1 MRDRPAYYSFTGEP
15 APLLLTAIH
24 DGPRVREELRDRF
37 ALTETERLYEEDPH
51 TATWARLRQP
61 HLVGLHSRFE
71 VDLNRSRDKA
81 VYLEPEDAWGLTVW
95 KERPTD
101 EMIQRSL
108 AAYDNFYDEVRGFLQ
123 SAIDRYGSVVVYD
136 IHSYNHRREEDD
148 REPADP
154 EKNPVVNVGTG
165 NMNRK
170 KWAPVVDAFIHRM
183 RASTVDGKPLDVREN
198 VKFPGGHF
206 NHWIHEEFPDV
217 SCVLSI
223 EFKKVFMDE
232 HTNEVNQPVLHELH
246 AALAGTFEP
255 VLAARESVRQRHQ
268 VK

>member
-1 MRDRPAYYSFTGEP
+1 MRDRPAYYTLTGEP

-24 DGPRVREELRDRF
+24 DGPRVRDELQGRF
-37 ALTETERLYEEDPH
+37 ALSESERLYEEDPH
-51 TATWARLRQP
+51 TATWARLRKP
-61 HLVGLHSRFE
+61 HLIGQYSRFE
-71 VDLNRSRDKA
+71 VDLNRSRDSA

-95 KERPTD
+95 KERPD
-101 EMIQRSL
+101 DKMIQHSL
-108 AAYDNFYDEVRGFLQ
+108 AAYDAFYDEVRQFLTM
-123 SAIDRYGSVVVYD
+123 AVDRYGSVVVYD
-136 IHSYNHRREEDD
+136 IHSYNHRREEND

-165 NMNRK
+165 NMNRA
-170 KWAPVVDAFIHRM
+170 KWAPVVEAYMDSM
-183 RASTVDGKPLDVREN
+183 RAHTVDGKPLDVREN

-232 HTNEVNQPVLHELH
+232 HTNEVNHPVLRQLH
-246 AALAGTFEP
+246 NALSSTFEP
-255 VLAARESVRQRHQ
+255 VLSARERVRQRYQ

>member
-1 MRDRPAYYSFTGEP
+1 MRDRPVYYTLTGEP
-15 APLLLTAIH
+15 SPLLLTAIH

-51 TATWARLRQP
+51 TATWARLREP
-61 HLVGLHSRFE
+61 HLIGLHSRFE
-71 VDLNRSRDKA
+71 VDLNRSRNSA

-95 KERPTD
+95 QDRPTD
-101 EMIQRSL
+101 QMIQRSL
-108 AAYDNFYDEVRGFLQ
+108 AAYDEFYDRVRDFLQ
-123 SAIDRYGSVVVYD
+123 RAIDRYGSVVVYD
-136 IHSYNHRREEDD
+136 IHSYNHRREEDN

-154 EKNPVVNVGTG
+154 KNNPVVNVGTG
-165 NMNRK
+165 NMNRE
-170 KWAPVVDAFIHRM
+170 KWAPVVDAFMDSM
-183 RASTVDGKPLDVREN
+183 RAHSVDGKPLDVREN

-206 NHWIHEEFPDV
+206 NHWIHDEFPDV

-232 HTNEVNQPVLHELH
+232 HTNEVHQPILGQLQH
-246 AALAGTFEP
+246 ALAATFEP
-255 VLAARESVRQRHQ
+255 VRAAREQLAQRYQ